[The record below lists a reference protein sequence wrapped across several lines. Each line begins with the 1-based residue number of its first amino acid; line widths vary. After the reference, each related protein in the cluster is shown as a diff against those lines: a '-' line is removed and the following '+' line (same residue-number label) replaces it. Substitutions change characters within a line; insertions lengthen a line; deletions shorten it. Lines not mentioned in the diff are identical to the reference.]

1 MSLISVTYVSA
12 ARSLFSDVE
21 IEDLLRHSRMAN
33 AAVDVTGLLL
43 YWDGN
48 FLQYIEGPKESV
60 EKLLDRIRID
70 PRHGGLI
77 ILDKTKIA
85 ERAFPDWRMG
95 FTRVDSPALVEATG
109 TSNYLADGNL
119 GPGAAGM
126 APHTRRLIELFREQ
140 LS

>member
-21 IEDLLRHSRMAN
+21 IEDLLRQSRMAN
-33 AAVDVTGLLL
+33 AAADVTGLLL

-48 FLQYIEGPKESV
+48 FLQYIEGPQESV

-77 ILDKTKIA
+77 VLDKTTIA
-85 ERAFPDWRMG
+85 KRAFPDWRMG
-95 FTRVDSPALVEATG
+95 FTRMDSPALAEANG
-109 TSNYLADGNL
+109 ISNYLADGDL
-119 GPGAAGM
+119 GAGAGGM
-126 APHTRRLIELFREQ
+126 APHTRRLIELFREH